1 MSLLRTMAGGLRS
14 LFRKELVGQELDEEL
29 NGFLEMAAEEKM
41 KQGMSRK
48 DALRAVRLERGS
60 LEVTKEVVRS
70 AGWESVVDT
79 LWQDLRFAIRTLRKN
94 IGFTS
99 VVVLTLAFGI
109 GANTAIFTVVNGVIL
124 KPLPYTEPDRLVMLL
139 EKQLSDGTLGTAAP
153 ANFFDWRE
161 QSHSF
166 EKMAAIDPYPDF
178 ILSGSGE
185 PQRLTGAAVSSD
197 FFPLLGVHMA
207 LGRDFLSEED
217 RPGYNRVL
225 ILSYSTWL
233 HYFGGR
239 PDIVGRQLTLNNT
252 AYSVVGILP
261 RDFSL
266 VSKASDFQSR
276 NRFDLWTPLAL
287 ASPPEP
293 WQRGTH
299 PLCVF
304 ARLKSGIPLQQAQT
318 DLNQVAANLQRLYPA
333 DDKERGI
340 TAVPLGE
347 HVVAN
352 VRIALFTLLA
362 AVGMVL
368 LMACVNIANLLL
380 SRAVTRQRE
389 IALRIALGAT
399 RRRLARQLLSESM
412 VLVIFGG
419 SLGLSFACLAVPA
432 VVHYL
437 PADLPRASEIAVDGR
452 VLVFTSLISLFTG
465 ILFGLLPLLQSK
477 QVNANDSLKQN
488 GRGMA
493 AGQSRMR
500 SALIIGQVAV
510 ALVLLVGAGLMTKS
524 FWMLLRVSPGFRTD
538 HILTARLSLPPQY
551 TNGNV
556 FGIGQHRRISA
567 FQRELLERV
576 RGIPG
581 VQSAAFAAYLPLS
594 GTDSSWAFDIEGRP
608 AKPLGV
614 YDITYYR
621 PVSANYFE
629 TVGIPLLRGRSFDPR
644 DNEDSP
650 LVVVVNETM
659 AGTYWNQQNPIGQRV
674 RFSDQKWRTIV
685 GVVGDIRHEGLGMR
699 PEPEMYIPYGQIA
712 NVESRPTI
720 VLRTSIEPT
729 NLTSALRK
737 AVSEVDASVP
747 LDQIAT
753 MKQIVSVSVG
763 QPRFRT
769 AVLLMFAI
777 LALFVAS
784 IGLYGVM
791 SYLMSQRTR
800 EFGIRIAV
808 GATSGALLRLVL
820 GQAAKLVSIGICLG
834 LVGAI
839 LLARSIA
846 SLLFGITPF
855 DTATFASVSL
865 LLAIVALLASYIPA
879 RRATRID
886 PVVALRFE

>member
-1 MSLLRTMAGGLRS
+1 MSLVRSMVVGLQS
-14 LFRKELVGQELDEEL
+14 LFRKEQVSQELDEEL

-48 DALRAVRLERGS
+48 DALRAVRLERGN

-70 AGWESVVDT
+70 AGWESFVAA
-79 LWQDLRFAIRTLRKN
+79 LWQDLRFATRVLRKSP
-94 IGFTS
+94 GFAA
-99 VVVLTLAFGI
+99 VAVLTLALGI
-109 GANTAIFTVVNGVIL
+109 GANTAMFTVVNGVIL
-124 KPLPYTEPDRLVMLL
+124 KPLPYPHPDRLVMLW
-139 EKQLSDGTLGTAAP
+139 ERQLSDGTLGTVAP
-153 ANFFDWRE
+153 ANFVDWRE
-161 QSHSF
+161 QNHSF
-166 EKMAAIDPYPDF
+166 DKMAAIDPYPDF
-178 ILSGSGE
+178 ILNGSGE

-197 FFPLLGVHMA
+197 FFSLLGVHMA
-207 LGRDFLSEED
+207 LGRDFLPEED
-217 RPGYNRVL
+217 RPGHNQVA
-225 ILSYSTWL
+225 IVSYSTWL
-233 HYFGGR
+233 NYFGGR
-239 PDIVGRQLTLNNT
+239 PDIVERQLTLNNT
-252 AYSVVGILP
+252 AYSVVGVLP

-304 ARLKSGIPLQQAQT
+304 ARLKSGIPLEQAQT
-318 DLNQVAANLQRLYPA
+318 DLNQVAANLQHLYPA

-340 TAVPLGE
+340 TAVPLGQ

-352 VRIALFTLLA
+352 LLTLL
-362 AVGMVL
+362 
-368 LMACVNIANLLL
+368 
-380 SRAVTRQRE
+380 Q
-389 IALRIALGAT
+389 
-399 RRRLARQLLSESM
+399 
-412 VLVIFGG
+412 F
-419 SLGLSFACLAVPA
+419 
-432 VVHYL
+432 
-437 PADLPRASEIAVDGR
+437 
-452 VLVFTSLISLFTG
+452 
-465 ILFGLLPLLQSK
+465 K
-477 QVNANDSLKQN
+477 QVSANDSLKQN

-493 AGQSRMR
+493 AGQSRLR

-510 ALVLLVGAGLMTKS
+510 ALVLLVGAGLMIKS
-524 FWMLLRVSPGFRTD
+524 LWMLLKVSPGFPTE

-551 TNGNV
+551 PNGNV

-567 FQRELLERV
+567 FQWELLGRV

-581 VQSAAFAAYLPLS
+581 VQSAAFTAYLPLS
-594 GTDSSWAFDIEGRP
+594 GADSSWAFDIEGRA

-614 YDITYYR
+614 YDITNYR

-629 TVGIPLLRGRSFDPR
+629 TVGIPVQRGRSFGPT

-650 LVVVVNETM
+650 LVVVVNESM
-659 AGTYWNQQNPIGQRV
+659 ARTYWNQQNPVDQRA

-685 GVVGDIRHEGLGMR
+685 GVVGDVRHEGLGMK
-699 PEPEMYIPYGQIA
+699 PESEVYIPYGQIA

-729 NLTSALRK
+729 SLTSALRK
-737 AVSEVDASVP
+737 AVSEVDENLP
-747 LDQIAT
+747 QDYIET

-769 AVLLMFAI
+769 AVLLIFAI

-791 SYLMSQRTR
+791 SYLISQRTR
-800 EFGIRIAV
+800 EFGIRVAV
-808 GATSGALLRLVL
+808 GASSGALLRLVL
-820 GQAAKLVSIGICLG
+820 GQAAKLVGIGICLG
-834 LVGAI
+834 LVGAM

-846 SLLFGITPF
+846 SLLYGVTPF
-855 DTATFASVSL
+855 DAATLASVSL
-865 LLAIVALLASYIPA
+865 LLAAVALLASYIPA
-879 RRATRID
+879 RRAASVD
-886 PVVALRFE
+886 PMVALRYEE